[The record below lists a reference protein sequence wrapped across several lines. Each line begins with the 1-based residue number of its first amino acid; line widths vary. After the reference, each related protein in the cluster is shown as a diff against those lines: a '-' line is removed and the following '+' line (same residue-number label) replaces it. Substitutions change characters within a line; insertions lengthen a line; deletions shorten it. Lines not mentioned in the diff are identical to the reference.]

1 MEEKHSSI
9 FSTNIPCRNEM
20 IHGRCPYVDKGCIF
34 QHKSQNNFPS
44 GDWKSLNK
52 PEQAPLSSVA
62 SSSRLSVNSP
72 SFTPSL
78 VIKPTDVPSISSSQR
93 EFTPLTKAKSYSS
106 ALSSGKNGVATNR
119 MNSPPKTISLT
130 PSSSRAAVGSPE
142 KSFLARNAAPFSP
155 KATSLSL
162 KNRSAMSSYS
172 SVNAPSFSS
181 AKGAVPAISSPSP
194 GLVSFSSSVQPRNYL
209 SSSISGSEPVQGVEM
224 DRHIVARFPP
234 FLHTMDDSQKKK
246 LQTFLADDLQGWL
259 LHLSREYF
267 HFSSPSRLPA
277 HIFSYHSLTP
287 RRTITTSLPVLGYSV
302 ATYKVIDGDNG
313 KPYLFVQLQKF
324 HLLRDKNITNVVP
337 WTKIHSPHIMDIRE
351 AFTTHA
357 FRQPS
362 IVFVYEYS
370 PSCPSL
376 YDLFFSSPVF
386 RKKAASFYFSKPL
399 LNTQK
404 VLWIIASQL
413 VSALHTIHSAG
424 MAAKMITAK
433 NVLMVGKLRV
443 ALFGLGIYDVILD
456 YSNNSLGELQLEDCR
471 NLGLLLLSL
480 ACGIENISIATA
492 RDHIANLDFRGDFQS
507 SFVELIKSLILDDG
521 IRIDHVLPSVIPYI
535 IENYENSSLMQ
546 DVYHSRLAEQV
557 ENDRLLRILLKFE
570 FLDDRPEF
578 LEDPDWSPCGRFWII
593 RLFRKYMFRIKQYTK
608 GDEHP
613 IRSQLLDTSKLT
625 ERNIDLSHLVQ
636 CLNKLDAGTE
646 ERILLEDSCNR
657 IIVSYKD
664 VKTAINTAFM
674 ELEYRVSNNVSIKK

>member
-9 FSTNIPCRNEM
+9 FSTNVPCRNEM
-20 IHGRCPYVDKGCIF
+20 IHGRCPYIDKGCIF
-34 QHKSQNNFPS
+34 QHKSQNASPS
-44 GDWKSLNK
+44 EDWKSSRK
-52 PEQAPLSSVA
+52 PEQTPLASVT

-78 VIKPTDVPSISSSQR
+78 VVKPADAPSANRQK

-119 MNSPPKTISLT
+119 VNSPPKTISLT
-130 PSSSRAAVGSPE
+130 PSSSRGAADSPG
-142 KSFLARNAAPFSP
+142 KLNLARNAMPFSP

-162 KNRSAMSSYS
+162 KDRSSMSSYP

-194 GLVSFSSSVQPRNYL
+194 GLLPFPSQVQPSNYL
-209 SSSISGSEPVQGVEM
+209 SPSITGSEQVQGVEL
-224 DRHIVARFPP
+224 DRHIIAKFPP
-234 FLHTMDDSQKKK
+234 FFHTMNDSEKKK
-246 LQTFLADDLQGWL
+246 VETFLADDFQGWL
-259 LHLSREYF
+259 LHLSRENF
-267 HFSSPSRLPA
+267 LFSSSSKLPT

-287 RRTITTSLPVLGYSV
+287 RRTITTSLPILGYP
-302 ATYKVIDGDNG
+302 AAIYKVIDGDNG

-324 HLLRDKNITNVVP
+324 QLLRDKDITNVVP
-337 WTKIHSPHIMDIRE
+337 WTKIHSPYIMEIRE

-357 FRQPS
+357 FGQPS

-399 LNTQK
+399 INTEK

-413 VSALHTIHSAG
+413 IGALYTIHSAG

-443 ALFGLGIYDVILD
+443 ALFGLGIYDVISE
-456 YSNNSLGELQLEDCR
+456 YPNTSLEDFQVEDCR

-480 ACGIENISIATA
+480 ASGIENISIATA
-492 RDHIANLDFRGDFQS
+492 RGHIANLDFRYDIQS

-521 IRIDHVLPSVIPYI
+521 IRIADVLPSVIPYI
-535 IENYENSSLMQ
+535 ITNYENSALMQ
-546 DVYHSRLAEQV
+546 DVYQSRLAEQI
-557 ENDRLLRILLKFE
+557 ENDRLLRVLLKFE

-578 LEDPDWSPCGRFWII
+578 LEDPDWFPCGRFWII
-593 RLFRKYMFRIKQYTK
+593 RLFRKYMFRVKQYSR
-608 GDEHP
+608 GDGHP
-613 IRSQLLDTSKLT
+613 IKSQLLDASKLP
-625 ERNIDLSHLVQ
+625 ERNIDLSHLLQ
-636 CLNKLDAGTE
+636 CLNKLDAGIE
-646 ERILLEDSCNR
+646 EKLLLEDSCNR